1 MSLSSERS
9 NPVESLTPR
18 AVEAVFSVKSATSWS
33 QLQQPQVSNKG
44 AKWLLP
50 PLGSALAGALRVY
63 LKAAGTGPLCPGS
76 CLNERQKF
84 RVGGRL

>member
-33 QLQQPQVSNKG
+33 LLQQPQVSNKG